1 MGLVTPDD
9 VDKYAKKTFPGYT
22 EEEME
27 VLRSKY
33 TPEQLAALEAGEAA
47 IDPQDL
53 TIQGRLR
60 RDPYRLPYLDDFS
73 RVLPIVDK
81 RPRPHLPPN
90 TKARFLTEEENFA
103 DMIKW
108 MRELVPP
115 EMQHLLE
122 STPEIQITPEDE
134 ERLASMSPQEAQR
147 ERDALQRQLAEAEN
161 ERMKPLYAHLE
172 RVMPL
177 ESTKLFAERSSM
189 TDSEESNSSLV
200 PELGQKLRGVE
211 GRYKPP
217 IDPADN
223 GLDDTGIYQNLKRR
237 MGVSVEDILG
247 VQTKVL
253 VERFVSNQTRLGK
266 IQSVWVLAIAGNGN
280 GRLGVGEAK
289 SVEPALA
296 LLKARL
302 LAIQNMRP
310 IRRYEDRTIF
320 GKVRAKV
327 GATVVEI
334 ASRPPGKLFFFH
346 VSFSLP
352 HVPHDIIVFA
362 P

>member
-1 MGLVTPDD
+1 MGLITPEK
-9 VDKYAKKTFPGYT
+9 VEHHAKTTFPGYT

-27 VLRSKY
+27 VLRTKY
-33 TPEQLAALEAGEAA
+33 TPEQMAALEAGEAS
-47 IDPQDL
+47 IDPTDL

-81 RPRPHLPPN
+81 RPRPHAPPD
-90 TKARFLTEEENFA
+90 TKARFMTPEENFA
-103 DMIKW
+103 DMIEW
-108 MRELVPP
+108 TRSLVPP
-115 EMQHLLE
+115 ELQHLLAD
-122 STPEIQITPEDE
+122 TPEIQLAPEDAA
-134 ERLASMSPQEAQR
+134 RLATMPPEEAER
-147 ERDALQRQLAEAEN
+147 EREALRRELASSEQ
-161 ERMKPLYAHLE
+161 ERMKPLYEHLE

-177 ESTKLFAERSSM
+177 EGTKFFVERSSM
-189 TDSEESNSSLV
+189 TDGGAQSNSSLA
-200 PELGQKLRGVE
+200 PDLGKKLRGVE

-223 GLDDTGIYQNLKRR
+223 GLDDTGMYQNLKRR
-237 MGVSVEDILG
+237 MGVSVADILS
-247 VQTKVL
+247 VHAKIL

-280 GRLGVGEAK
+280 GGLGIGEAK
-289 SVEPALA
+289 AVEPALA
-296 LLKARL
+296 YVKARL

-320 GKVRAKV
+320 GRVRAKV

-334 ASRPPGKLFFFH
+334 ASRPPGKSSFLKKK
-346 VSFSLP
+346 SFSFP
-352 HVPHDIIVFA
+352 SSHS
-362 P
+362 